1 MFAERYAKEQASPEN
16 IDYLEGYN
24 ILQRLKIG
32 AGKATND
39 FLSTFGLNPVDG
51 YAPADKAL
59 EKDTAAQVGGG
70 LAQLGMMYLGGRL
83 IGGAGTALNAA
94 RSVPVAGKVAGAA
107 GKGLQW
113 LGAGATAPT
122 SYAQAGTAAGLFGY
136 ASKPGDQAERL
147 TNAAFGGVDGMAG
160 LSVGRGIGH
169 TADYLKS
176 LSRGPIEQQVT
187 AKLTAKGIDF
197 NALPRAVQQQ
207 MLKVARNSMDALDSV
222 DPKELARAADFQA
235 LGIKPTKGWIT
246 RDPQDWWMEN
256 TLNTV
261 NNDVSGRFRDANQ
274 TLLQQVKNTAP
285 DATDYQL
292 GRKLSDVISGHD
304 LALKT
309 QVDDLYSAARGMAG
323 RDIPLDAHRFVNDA
337 SKALDDQMIGSKLP
351 GDTLS
356 WFKKVT
362 DGSEPFDMGTA
373 MQRLQA
379 INQKIY
385 DTTDKGEQ
393 RALGIVKTHLINAL
407 DDYGNVAANADQAGL
422 SSAFREA
429 RSAAANRFKFQDS
442 SPIVD
447 KVLSGKYTPE
457 QLPDIVGKMRVDDLT
472 GLAKLQAENGVPV
485 MDSMRD
491 AARAFIRDS
500 ATLQGETGGSF
511 TVNGMRKALDKIG
524 PEKGKLL
531 FGGDG
536 WEKYQ
541 QILRAAGNIN
551 NAPLKPAGSSTA
563 PNFLR
568 ILDRLQIPNAGNIT
582 MGISGISKVKGLLD
596 TQRALSGAATMPALD
611 PKTSLLPLVGAPG
624 LLTLTNQAR

>member
-1 MFAERYAKEQASPEN
+1 MPERLA
-16 IDYLEGYN
+16 
-24 ILQRLKIG
+24 IG

-39 FLSTFGLNPVDG
+39 FLGTFGLNPVDG
-51 YAPADKAL
+51 YAPSDEAINN
-59 EKDTAAQVGGG
+59 DTAGQVGSG
-70 LAQLGMMYLGGRL
+70 LAQAGMMYVGGSVL
-83 IGGAGTALNAA
+83 KGVGSGIKTIQAAPKIAKAAGGALE
-94 RSVPVAGKVAGAA
+94 
-107 GKGLQW
+107 W

-122 SYAQAGTAAGLFGY
+122 SYKQAATAGGLFGAAASPGSAVDRVVGAASGATGGAAGL
-136 ASKPGDQAERL
+136 A
-147 TNAAFGGVDGMAG
+147 
-160 LSVGRGIGH
+160 VGRGLQATGSAVKNFVKGSAGTQELESAI
-169 TADYLKS
+169 
-176 LSRGPIEQQVT
+176 T
-187 AKLTAKGIDF
+187 AKLKVNGLDF
-197 NALPRAVQQQ
+197 NALPRAVQEQIT
-207 MLKVARNSMDALDSV
+207 KVGKKSLDALDNLNP
-222 DPKELARAADFQA
+222 DELKRMADFNA
-235 LGIKPTKGWIT
+235 LNIKPTKGWVT
-246 RDPQDWWMEN
+246 RNPSAWWEEN

-261 NNDVSGRFRDANQ
+261 DDGIAARFKDANQ
-274 TLLQQVKNTAP
+274 TLLQKVTQGAP
-285 DATDYQL
+285 DATDYQI
-292 GRKLSDVISGHD
+292 GRKLSDSVTAHD
-304 LALKT
+304 AAMKSN
-309 QVDDLYSAARGMAG
+309 VDQLYTSARNMAG
-323 RDIPLDAHRFVNDA
+323 RDIPLDPHRFVNDA
-337 SKALDDQMIGSKLP
+337 SIELDKQMLGSKLP

-407 DDYGNVAANADQAGL
+407 DDYGNVAANADQVGL